1 MNPLLYISLFST
13 LLIVTACRRDPYD
26 VNLDDVKIELRFYD
40 ADSLLARQNPRTY
53 LEVRN
58 ALKSMDNDVYGYLF
72 GYCYR
77 IPVQPDTAFLRGMG
91 LIYNDPYVKALEQE
105 INQKFAASKAKY
117 RQTLQDASKRMKA
130 LLPSAEAPKNVVWV
144 NAAFTSSV
152 FCSKKSMVIGLER
165 YLGARSKSIQKLPS
179 NQFYEWIKEGME
191 ERYLV
196 RDAVLGWLNTHALD
210 ETKESYA
217 EEMMRWGKL
226 LYIAK
231 KLLPDESPSVIL
243 RYSNKDYS
251 WALASEWAVWKYLVD
266 EQLLYDRSEETKQS
280 LLHEG
285 PFTRGLPQESPDRLG
300 QFLGYRIVEQYV
312 EQHKP
317 SLEKLLKVP
326 FLTLLQAYE
335 APEKQ

>member
-40 ADSLLARQNPRTY
+40 ADSLLARQNPRAY

-179 NQFYEWIKEGME
+179 NQFYEWIKEEKIHSTNYIDKIEKNMKLFE
-191 ERYLV
+191 IDESKNLELY
-196 RDAVLGWLNTHALD
+196 DHIKILN
-210 ETKESYA
+210 
-217 EEMMRWGKL
+217 GP
-226 LYIAK
+226 INK
-231 KLLPDESPSVIL
+231 KLLI
-243 RYSNKDYS
+243 
-251 WALASEWAVWKYLVD
+251 
-266 EQLLYDRSEETKQS
+266 ETMKK
-280 LLHEG
+280 EN
-285 PFTRGLPQESPDRLG
+285 FI
-300 QFLGYRIVEQYV
+300 FI
-312 EQHKP
+312 
-317 SLEKLLKVP
+317 EK
-326 FLTLLQAYE
+326 
-335 APEKQ
+335 

>member
-1 MNPLLYISLFST
+1 MNLLAYIFACCCLLFLPS
-13 LLIVTACRRDPYD
+13 CRQDPYD
-26 VNLDDVKIELRFYD
+26 VNVDDVKIEIRFYD
-40 ADSLLARQNPRTY
+40 ADSLLTSQNSRN
-53 LEVRN
+53 LLDVRN
-58 ALKSMDNDVYGYLF
+58 QLKTLDNDVYGYLF
-72 GYCYR
+72 GFCYR

-91 LIYNDPYVKALEQE
+91 LIYNDPFVKALERE
-105 INQKFAASKAKY
+105 ISAKFAVSKVKY
-117 RQTLQDASKRMKA
+117 RQTFEEAFKRMKA
-130 LLPSAEAPKNVVWV
+130 LLPSTQQPKNVIWA
-144 NAAFTSSV
+144 NSAFTSSM
-152 FCSKKSMVIGLER
+152 FCSKKSMVVGLER
-165 YLGARSKSIQKLPS
+165 YLGGTSKSIQKLPS

-196 RDAVLGWLNTHALD
+196 RDALVGWLNTHALE

-217 EEMMRWGKL
+217 EEMIRWGKL
-226 LYIAK
+226 LFIAQ

-266 EQLLYDRSEETKQS
+266 EQLLYDRSEGTKQS

-300 QFLGYRIVEQYV
+300 QFLGFRIVEQYV

-326 FLTLLQAYE
+326 YLTLLQAYE

>member
-1 MNPLLYISLFST
+1 MNQLVLLFLGCILF
-13 LLIVTACRRDPYD
+13 VFTACRRDPYD
-26 VNLDDVKIELRFYD
+26 VNLGDVKIELRFYD
-40 ADSLLARQNPRTY
+40 ADSLLSSQNPKTY
-53 LEVRN
+53 LEVRK
-58 ALKSMDNDVYGYLF
+58 ALKSLDNDVYGYLF

-91 LIYNDPYVKALEQE
+91 LIYNDPYVKALERE
-105 INQKFAASKAKY
+105 IAEKFVNSKAEH
-117 RQTLQDASKRMKA
+117 QTKLQVACQRMKA
-130 LLPSAEAPKNVVWV
+130 LLPAVDTPKNVIWV
-144 NAAFTSSV
+144 NSAFTSSI
-152 FCSKKSMVIGLER
+152 FCSKKSMVVGLER
-165 YLGARSKSIQKLPS
+165 YLGATSKSIQKLPP
-179 NQFYEWIKEGME
+179 NQFYTWIKEGME

-196 RDAVLGWLNTHALD
+196 RDAVLGWLNTHAL
-210 ETKESYA
+210 EATKETYA
-217 EEMMRWGKL
+217 EEMIRWGKL
-226 LYIAK
+226 LFIAQ
-231 KLLPDESPSVIL
+231 KLLPNESPSVIL
-243 RYSNKDYS
+243 RYSNTDFS

-317 SLEKLLKVP
+317 SLEKILKVP
-326 FLTLLQAYE
+326 YLTLLQAYE